1 MYITFFRRFF
11 FLVSFWGRLFFYICL
26 FSKFFFLRSEISMT
40 TRSCKANHGPP
51 ASQLFMTG
59 FMLWMSGAGVHI
71 FSIMIT
77 GMALL
82 NPLKAIANTGEV
94 FKRFKAPRGARLN
107 LLPMKLTY
115 IAIQLVAFSMGIWKI
130 NKMGLLPLTSADWSA
145 SMLQLRNFQE
155 TSVHITN
162 DL

>member
-1 MYITFFRRFF
+1 MFWTNFAAKFSLFAVGAFFA
-11 FLVSFWGRLFFYICL
+11 S
-26 FSKFFFLRSEISMT
+26 
-40 TRSCKANHGPP
+40 